1 MQIKKERRGPMIP
14 KIHKILYTTDL
25 SPNSAYVF
33 RYAINSADKHD
44 AKLIILYVL
53 EKPSDTAH
61 AMLSSYLN
69 EEQMKTLT
77 QEKRSSVLERIEK
90 RLKVFC
96 EKELKVQPELAE
108 RVESIEVAEGF
119 PAEVILSKAD
129 ELNCD
134 AIIMGTHGKGVIE
147 NTFLG
152 STSRRVLRGT
162 RKPVFVI
169 PLPKGEMDITF
180 HDI

>member
-1 MQIKKERRGPMIP
+1 MIP
-14 KIHKILYTTDL
+14 KIQKILYATDL

-33 RYAINSADKHD
+33 RYAVNSANKHN

-53 EKPSDTAH
+53 EELSVTAH
-61 AMLSSYLN
+61 AMLSHYLN
-69 EEQMKTLT
+69 AEQMKRLT
-77 QEKRSSVLERIEK
+77 QEVRSSVLERIEK

-96 EKELKVQPELAE
+96 EKELKDQPELAE
-108 RVESIEVAEGF
+108 RVESIVVAEGF
-119 PAEVILSKAD
+119 PPEVILSKAD
-129 ELNCD
+129 ELNCEI
-134 AIIMGTHGKGVIE
+134 IIMGSHGKGIIQ

-152 STSRRVLRGT
+152 STSRRVLRRT
-162 RKPVFVI
+162 RKPVFII

>member
-1 MQIKKERRGPMIP
+1 MIP
-14 KIHKILYTTDL
+14 KIQKILYTTDL

-53 EKPSDTAH
+53 EELSDTTH
-61 AMLSSYLN
+61 GMLSSYLN
-69 EEQMKTLT
+69 EEQIKTLT
-77 QEKRSSVLERIEK
+77 QDKRAFILERIEK
-90 RLKVFC
+90 RLKAFS
-96 EKELKVQPELAE
+96 EKELKDQSELLE

-119 PAEVILSKAD
+119 PAEVILSEAD
-129 ELNCD
+129 ALNCD

-152 STSRRVLRGT
+152 SVSRRVLRRT
-162 RKPVFVI
+162 RKPVFII